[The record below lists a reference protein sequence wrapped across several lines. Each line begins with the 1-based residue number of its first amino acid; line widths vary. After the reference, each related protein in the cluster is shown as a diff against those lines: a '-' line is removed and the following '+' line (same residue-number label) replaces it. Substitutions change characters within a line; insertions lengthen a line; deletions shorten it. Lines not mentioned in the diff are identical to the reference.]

1 MTSRSPSLM
10 RLLPELDRI
19 TFGIVNAGKSTD
31 FRIPIGP
38 SFHRD
43 PARPQFRH
51 EPIEIIDAEV
61 DHPLLFCS
69 SKIVG
74 ILGERP
80 ENCCPCLLLPYG
92 LVQVVDSKILL
103 VPLGEPSRSA
113 ALKNTP
119 PIPTTFGMGIL
130 LSLGEDNAGVGAHM
144 QLEDQALTRALR
156 THSGHSRCRTPWR
169 QPNSDATR
177 RTATCGRSGHPVRWH
192 RTRPFQASPGVRYG
206 HAPTGAGAC
215 SKHSISSG
223 MLSRSRRGRAYA
235 FVIIGC
241 RYGPNAYLA

>member
-103 VPLGEPSRSA
+103 VPLGEPSRVRR
-113 ALKNTP
+113 P
-119 PIPTTFGMGIL
+119 EEHTTN
-130 LSLGEDNAGVGAHM
+130 SND
-144 QLEDQALTRALR
+144 LR
-156 THSGHSRCRTPWR
+156 HGDSPQSRRGQCRCRR
-169 QPNSDATR
+169 SHATR
-177 RTATCGRSGHPVRWH
+177 RSSFDTC
-192 RTRPFQASPGVRYG
+192 A
-206 HAPTGAGAC
+206 
-215 SKHSISSG
+215 
-223 MLSRSRRGRAYA
+223 
-235 FVIIGC
+235 
-241 RYGPNAYLA
+241 

>member
-80 ENCCPCLLLPYG
+80 E
-92 LVQVVDSKILL
+92 I
-103 VPLGEPSRSA
+103 
-113 ALKNTP
+113 
-119 PIPTTFGMGIL
+119 
-130 LSLGEDNAGVGAHM
+130 SLGEDNAGVGAHM

>member
-80 ENCCPCLLLPYG
+80 ENCCPCLLLPY
-92 LVQVVDSKILL
+92 LHAQVVGAKILL
-103 VPLGEPSRSA
+103 VPLGEPSRVRRPEEHHATGRS
-113 ALKNTP
+113 
-119 PIPTTFGMGIL
+119 
-130 LSLGEDNAGVGAHM
+130 S
-144 QLEDQALTRALR
+144 LTRALR
-156 THSGHSRCRTPWR
+156 THSSNSWCRTPTA
-169 QPNSDATR
+169 ATD
-177 RTATCGRSGHPVRWH
+177 V
-192 RTRPFQASPGVRYG
+192 
-206 HAPTGAGAC
+206 
-215 SKHSISSG
+215 
-223 MLSRSRRGRAYA
+223 
-235 FVIIGC
+235 
-241 RYGPNAYLA
+241 